1 MVFTTVAPGAYL
13 TSVRAQQR
21 NLHHREVTLTDG
33 RSCDRRRGALADRPR
48 QQGSPGGQEGVR
60 NAHIFFD
67 TGDRLEKIFIFSH
80 PPREDLAP
88 RVYDQMIHYGYPPEG
103 LRPYLADAIRTR
115 NPRRIGLNMFAHT
128 ADRRWTD
135 RIAQKLP
142 GRGNRPG
149 SCRT

>member
-1 MVFTTVAPGAYL
+1 MDNA
-13 TSVRAQQR
+13 RR
-21 NLHHREVTLTDG
+21 HREYNPDPF
-33 RSCDRRRGALADRPR
+33 ADEI
-48 QQGSPGGQEGVR
+48 GGQGGVR

-88 RVYDQMIHYGYPPEG
+88 RVYDQMIHYGYRPEG

-128 ADRRWTD
+128 AD
-135 RIAQKLP
+135 
-142 GRGNRPG
+142 GR
-149 SCRT
+149 